1 MLSAIVGLARAM
13 RLSTVAE
20 CVESEE
26 ILRITRELGV
36 EFGQGFAIAR
46 PAPMN
51 DVIGALLG
59 ATI

>member
-1 MLSAIVGLARAM
+1 M

-26 ILRITRELGV
+26 IRRITRELGV
-36 EFGQGFAIAR
+36 DFGQGFAIAR
-46 PAPMN
+46 PTPMN
-51 DVIGALLG
+51 GVLESLLS